1 MVITPNSDVIL
12 LKCPLEL
19 DQENQLNFANATTQ
33 YNYFYGLNKYV
44 AGTNFTYQRK
54 DGIIRIPAKYD
65 DLISYNYVMYRNDN
79 YSNKWFY
86 AFIEKMEYIN
96 DGMTS
101 VKIKTDVFQTWQ
113 FDLTYKRTFVEREHV
128 NDDTVGKHTV
138 PEGLELGEYQIVDA
152 NYSTLFEGGDNFDDW
167 LVCFAVT
174 KFPSGITS
182 IAQETNT
189 IGSVFS
195 SLHFFAVHD
204 MSQARLCIKTY
215 DDDSTVTSDAIVNVY
230 MVPRCCVNIDMATS
244 NLADT
249 TTAPTNIGGAGG
261 AVYAYPIYDSWSS
274 DEYHIEQP
282 ATLAGSYTPKNN
294 KLYTYPYSYFYATN
308 KTGEEVEYHWE
319 DFPTVSNKKRAT
331 YKKIVVPSA
340 SLSAKLYFTSY
351 KGWTNDTYSTRLYN
365 YGINFSKVPVCA
377 WTTDYYTNWL
387 TQNGVNVATGLA
399 SGVISG
405 LAGAGIGIAT
415 GNPLSVFGGTATTL
429 SSVASTLG
437 EVQRAKTTPPQAN
450 GDINTG
456 DAIFAYA
463 KNTIAFYQMSI
474 KPEYA
479 AICDSF
485 FNMFGY
491 KVNEVK
497 IPNVT
502 GRTNW
507 NYVKTIN
514 CYIQADIPQED
525 LQEIKDM
532 FNRGLTIWHNSA
544 TFMDYSQS
552 NTIVS

>member
-1 MVITPNSDVIL
+1 MAITPNTDVIL

-19 DQENQLNFANATTQ
+19 DQANQLNFANATAQ
-33 YNYFYGLNKYV
+33 YNYFYNLPKKIVGDD
-44 AGTNFTYQRK
+44 FTYQRK
-54 DGIIRIPAKYD
+54 DSYIDVDDIIDNLY
-65 DLISYNYVMYRNDN
+65 SYNYVMYRNDEF
-79 YSNKWFY
+79 SDKWFY
-86 AFIEKMEYIN
+86 AFIEKMEFVSTECTRIY
-96 DGMTS
+96 
-101 VKIKTDVFQTWQ
+101 IKTDTFQTWQ
-113 FDLTYKRTFVEREHV
+113 FNLTYKSSFVEREHV
-128 NDDTVGKHTV
+128 NDDTIGRHTV
-138 PEGLELGEYQIVDA
+138 PEGLELGDFQIVDA
-152 NYSTLFEGGDNFDDW
+152 NYSSLFEGGDGFDDW

-174 KFPSGITS
+174 KFPNGVSA
-182 IAQETNT
+182 IAQETST

-215 DDDSTVTSDAIVNVY
+215 EDDSNITTDAIVNVY
-230 MVPRCCVNIDMATS
+230 MVPRSCVNINMATS
-244 NLADT
+244 NLADGT
-249 TTAPTNIGGAGG
+249 TPTNIGGSGG
-261 AVYAYPIYDSWSS
+261 SVFAYPIYDSWTSQ
-274 DEYHIEQP
+274 EYYIEQP
-282 ATLAGSYTPKNN
+282 DTLAGGFTPVNK

-319 DFPTVSNKKRAT
+319 DFPTVSGKKRAT
-331 YKKIVVPSA
+331 YKKIIVPSA
-340 SLSAKLYFTSY
+340 SISAKLYFTNY
-351 KGWTNDTYSTRLYN
+351 KGWANDTYSTRLYN
-365 YGINFSKVPVCA
+365 YGINFSKAPVCA

-429 SSVASTLG
+429 SSVASTIG

-456 DAIFAYA
+456 DVIFAYA

-485 FNMFGY
+485 FSMFGY

-497 IPNVT
+497 IPNIT
-502 GRTNW
+502 GRANW
-507 NYVKTIN
+507 NYVKTIG
-514 CYIQADIPQED
+514 CYILADIPQDD
-525 LQEIKDM
+525 LQEIKNM
-532 FNRGLTIWHNSA
+532 FDNGLTIWHNPS
-544 TFMDYSQS
+544 TFRDYSQS
-552 NTIVS
+552 NAIVS